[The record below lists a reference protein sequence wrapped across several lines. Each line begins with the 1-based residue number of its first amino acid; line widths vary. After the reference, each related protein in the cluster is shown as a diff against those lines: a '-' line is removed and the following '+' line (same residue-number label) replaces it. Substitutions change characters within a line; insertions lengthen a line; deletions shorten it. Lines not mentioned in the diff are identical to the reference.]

1 MTDSSNKDAYDEVF
15 SSLEKHNKWF
25 ENSIPLIASEN
36 IPSPAVREAIIS
48 DFGNRY
54 AEGWPGELIVGIN
67 KMDKVNWDE
76 GKFNEVKDKVTEL
89 LESVGYNKGDKKV
102 LFIPLSAFE
111 GDNIKESSSNAPW
124 YDGPSILEAIN
135 DLPVP
140 KNATDAPLRLPIQDV
155 YTISVLAV
163 VVVILGGIGTFVGS
177 FISQMSQ
184 QAVEFSSRIDKD
196 TLTQEFKALGEKFT
210 SAMPDFLQNMQ
221 SSDTD
226 MAGKLSE
233 GINIVVGSL
242 ASMAGAIG
250 NFMFIAVMVFIFT
263 IILLAEYHGFRKSL
277 VNAIPN
283 KYFEV
288 GLKLI
293 YNIEKSVS
301 SYLRGQF
308 LSAASVAAMSL
319 AGLLLLNFF
328 GANLTLTI
336 FIGIIAGLAN
346 LIPLIGPFVG
356 MIPAILIAF
365 MNNIGN
371 DVAMA
376 HQLFGVIPS
385 PFFLFDIILMFL
397 IVQQIEGNLITPAL
411 VGKSVGLHPII
422 VMIALLIGGR
432 ILGPLGMLFA
442 IPATGVLKVIL
453 KEIAFVRQN
462 AHLL

>member
-1 MTDSSNKDAYDEVF
+1 MTQ
-15 SSLEKHNKWF
+15 EKNYF
-25 ENSIPLIASEN
+25 QLIYRIIIGLIAVWFLS
-36 IPSPAVREAIIS
+36 IIWPYIS
-48 DFGNRY
+48 QVVLMVVFAFLFTTVLLTSVDALERKIYNR
-54 AEGWPGELIVGIN
+54 GL
-67 KMDKVNWDE
+67 
-76 GKFNEVKDKVTEL
+76 
-89 LESVGYNKGDKKV
+89 
-102 LFIPLSAFE
+102 
-111 GDNIKESSSNAPW
+111 
-124 YDGPSILEAIN
+124 
-135 DLPVP
+135 
-140 KNATDAPLRLPIQDV
+140 
-155 YTISVLAV
+155 SVLAV

-411 VGKSVGLHPII
+411 VGKSVGLHPMI
-422 VMIALLIGGR
+422 VMIALLIGGT

-442 IPATGVLKVIL
+442 VPATGVLKVIL

>member
-1 MTDSSNKDAYDEVF
+1 MTQ
-15 SSLEKHNKWF
+15 EKNYF
-25 ENSIPLIASEN
+25 QLIYRIIIGLIAVWFLS
-36 IPSPAVREAIIS
+36 IIWPYIS
-48 DFGNRY
+48 QVVLMVVFAFLFTTVLLASVDALERKIYNR
-54 AEGWPGELIVGIN
+54 GL
-67 KMDKVNWDE
+67 
-76 GKFNEVKDKVTEL
+76 
-89 LESVGYNKGDKKV
+89 
-102 LFIPLSAFE
+102 
-111 GDNIKESSSNAPW
+111 
-124 YDGPSILEAIN
+124 
-135 DLPVP
+135 
-140 KNATDAPLRLPIQDV
+140 
-155 YTISVLAV
+155 SVLAV

-184 QAVEFSSRIDKD
+184 QAVEFSNRIDKD

-308 LSAASVAAMSL
+308 LSAVSVAAMSL
-319 AGLLLLNFF
+319 AGLLLLNYF

-397 IVQQIEGNLITPAL
+397 IVQQIEGNLITPQL
-411 VGKSVGLHPII
+411 VGKSVGLHPMI
-422 VMIALLIGGR
+422 VMIALLIGGT

-442 IPATGVLKVIL
+442 VPATGVLKVIL

>member
-1 MTDSSNKDAYDEVF
+1 MTIQKNYF
-15 SSLEKHNKWF
+15 Q
-25 ENSIPLIASEN
+25 LIY
-36 IPSPAVREAIIS
+36 R
-48 DFGNRY
+48 
-54 AEGWPGELIVGIN
+54 LIVGLIAIWFLSIIWPYISQVVL
-67 KMDKVNWDE
+67 MLV
-76 GKFNEVKDKVTEL
+76 FAFLFTTVL
-89 LESVGYNKGDKKV
+89 LSSVD
-102 LFIPLSAFE
+102 A
-111 GDNIKESSSNAPW
+111 
-124 YDGPSILEAIN
+124 LERKIGSRG
-135 DLPVP
+135 L
-140 KNATDAPLRLPIQDV
+140 
-155 YTISVLAV
+155 SVLT
-163 VVVILGGIGTFVGS
+163 VVIILLGGIGTFIGS

-184 QAVEFSSRIDKD
+184 QAIEFSGRIEKD
-196 TLTQEFKALGEKFT
+196 TLTQEFKTLGDKFT
-210 SAMPDFLQNMQ
+210 SAMPEFLQNMQ
-221 SSDTD
+221 PSNSDA
-226 MAGKLSE
+226 AGKLSE
-233 GINIVVGSL
+233 LINTVIGSL

-263 IILLAEYHGFRKSL
+263 VILLAEYHGFRKSL

-308 LSAASVAAMSL
+308 LSAASVAAMSIT
-319 AGLLLLNFF
+319 GLLILNLF

-346 LIPLIGPFVG
+346 LIPLVGPFVG
-356 MIPAILIAF
+356 MVPAILIAF

-371 DVAMA
+371 DAATA

-385 PFFLFDIILMFL
+385 PFFLLDIVLMFL

-411 VGKSVGLHPII
+411 VGKSVGLHPIL
-422 VMIALLIGGR
+422 VMIALLIGGT

-442 IPATGVLKVIL
+442 VPAAGVLKVIL
-453 KEIAFVRQN
+453 KEISFVRQN

>member
-1 MTDSSNKDAYDEVF
+1 MTQ
-15 SSLEKHNKWF
+15 EKNYF
-25 ENSIPLIASEN
+25 QLIYRIFIGLIAVWFLS
-36 IPSPAVREAIIS
+36 IIWPYIS
-48 DFGNRY
+48 QVVLMVVFAFLFTTVLLASVDALERKIYNR
-54 AEGWPGELIVGIN
+54 GL
-67 KMDKVNWDE
+67 
-76 GKFNEVKDKVTEL
+76 
-89 LESVGYNKGDKKV
+89 
-102 LFIPLSAFE
+102 
-111 GDNIKESSSNAPW
+111 
-124 YDGPSILEAIN
+124 
-135 DLPVP
+135 
-140 KNATDAPLRLPIQDV
+140 
-155 YTISVLAV
+155 SVLAV

-210 SAMPDFLQNMQ
+210 SAMPDFMQNMQ

-346 LIPLIGPFVG
+346 LIPLIGPLVG

-411 VGKSVGLHPII
+411 VGKSVGLHPMI
-422 VMIALLIGGR
+422 VMIALLIGGT

-442 IPATGVLKVIL
+442 VPATGVLKVIL